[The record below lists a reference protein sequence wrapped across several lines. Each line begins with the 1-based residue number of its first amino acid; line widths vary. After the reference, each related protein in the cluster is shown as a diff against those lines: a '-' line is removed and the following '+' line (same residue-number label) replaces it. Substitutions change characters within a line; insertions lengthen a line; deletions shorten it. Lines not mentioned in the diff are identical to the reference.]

1 MYKIL
6 GISIALY
13 IFLEILCHGFA
24 LFARKIVSHSDTQ
37 KLNSPVQLQFI
48 QQSFY
53 RTMLLVSIV
62 LMSHFYTDMTFFEQN
77 DWIRLALSILIILM
91 ILLVF
96 WWINAFI
103 VRQIVLKQQYA
114 VTAVFK
120 QKISYIMLHPLQF
133 KSLYITADYLRISVW
148 INRFLSILAFILL
161 FIDIHLLF
169 SP

>member
-1 MYKIL
+1 MYKVL
-6 GISIALY
+6 SISLALY
-13 IFLEILCHGFA
+13 VFLEILCHVFA
-24 LFARKIVSHSDTQ
+24 LVARKIVSRSDTQ
-37 KLNSPVQLQFI
+37 KLNHPLHLQFI

-62 LMSHFYTDMTFFEQN
+62 LMSHFYTELAFFEQN
-77 DWIRLALSILIILM
+77 DWIRLGLSILIILM

-103 VRQIVLKQQYA
+103 VRQVVLKQQYA

-120 QKISYIMLHPLQF
+120 QKISYIMRHPLQF
-133 KSLYITADYLRISVW
+133 KSLYITTEYLSISVW
-148 INRFLSILAFILL
+148 MNRFLSVLAFILL
-161 FIDIHLLF
+161 FIDIHILF